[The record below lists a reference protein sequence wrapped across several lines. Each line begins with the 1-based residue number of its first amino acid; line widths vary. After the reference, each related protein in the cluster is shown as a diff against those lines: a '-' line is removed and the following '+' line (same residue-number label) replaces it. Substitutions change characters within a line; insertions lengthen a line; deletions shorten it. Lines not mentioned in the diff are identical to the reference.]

1 MQLLFTINR
10 PPSKVFQY
18 LTDMARFATVH
29 PVIYRID
36 ALGGDRY
43 RIHER
48 MPIGLPVRF
57 TYPATVTGD
66 ATAGTIAMDAT
77 VFGLVQISMRFQLTA
92 DGPRTHIR
100 EDVTFRSWLPVRAVL
115 ERTFRRLHGELFAA
129 IERAG

>member
-1 MQLLFTINR
+1 MQLNFTSRR
-10 PPSKVFQY
+10 PLAEVFQY

-36 ALGGDRY
+36 ALGADRY

-57 TYPATVTGD
+57 TYPATVVGD
-66 ATAGTIAMDAT
+66 VAAGTVQMDAT

-92 DGPRTHIR
+92 DGRRTNIR
-100 EDVTFRSWLPVRAVL
+100 EDVAFRSWLPVRAVL
-115 ERTFRRLHGELFAA
+115 ERTFRRLHAELFAA
-129 IERAG
+129 IERAV